1 MNVKLIGIG
10 AAGNKAAINAVEN
23 KVIAMEH
30 VMLINS
36 TLRDIPADYK
46 GLKIEYAGSYGGCGK
61 ERNIAFDLAMKNL
74 QEGVLP
80 LEEFLCL
87 DNPAKKAEYIYR

>member
-23 KVIAMEH
+23 KVIAIEN

-46 GLKIEYAGSYGGCGK
+46 GLKVEYAGS
-61 ERNIAFDLAMKNL
+61 
-74 QEGVLP
+74 
-80 LEEFLCL
+80 
-87 DNPAKKAEYIYR
+87 